1 MAQRDQ
7 HGTLRDKFNRV
18 IRCEKDF
25 RTATLR
31 HDDGSVGHYRA
42 GKLVGMSEARSKFKT
57 EGVASAP
64 AETERVARVK
74 KPLDVNARALKM

>member
-64 AETERVARVK
+64 VEKESVSRVK

>member
-18 IRCEKDF
+18 IKCERDF

-31 HDDGSVGHYRA
+31 HDDGSVGLYRA
-42 GKLVGMSEARSKFKT
+42 GKLIGGEQRSTFKAVVAASVPT
-57 EGVASAP
+57 EK
-64 AETERVARVK
+64 EQTARVR
-74 KPLDVNARALKM
+74 KPLDVNARALKL

>member
-31 HDDGSVGHYRA
+31 HSDGSVGHYRA
-42 GKLVGMSEARSKFKT
+42 GKLVGTVEARGNFKPV
-57 EGVASAP
+57 GVASVPVENEP
-64 AETERVARVK
+64 AARLRK
-74 KPLDVNARALKM
+74 ALDVKAQALKM